1 MEEKILKIRVDSY
14 DKGKRLDKF
23 LAEEFSQK
31 FSRSY
36 LQKLLRDGKVLLNG
50 GIPKSHHIIDAGE
63 YVEITVPQP
72 EESVI
77 IAEKIPL
84 DIVYEDEYLLVV
96 NKPQGMVTHPAPG
109 NYTGTL
115 VNALLWHC
123 RDLSGIGGVLKPG
136 IVHRLDKGTSGLLVV
151 AKTDEVHRKLS
162 KQFKN
167 KTTKRVY
174 IAVVRG
180 NVELDNG
187 TIELPIGRSAR
198 DRKKMAVK
206 FEDERSKLAVTHY
219 KVIKRF
225 KDFTLLE
232 CTLGTGRTHQ
242 IRVHLSY
249 IGYPILGD
257 EKYGSKGIFKFPML
271 HAAKIG
277 FTHPITKKFMEFSKE
292 PPKEIAEVI
301 KAHSPVSGLD
311 VKATKDRKTN
321 LWY

>member
-1 MEEKILKIRVDSY
+1 MEEKLLKVRVSAD

-23 LAEEFSQK
+23 LAEQFEK
-31 FSRSY
+31 EFSRSFI
-36 LQKLLRDGKVLLNG
+36 QKLLARGGILLNG
-50 GIPKSHHIIDAGE
+50 EVPKRHHMVNTDEVVELKIPKAKE
-63 YVEITVPQP
+63 YEIKG
-72 EESVI
+72 
-77 IAEKIPL
+77 EKIPL

-115 VNALLWHC
+115 VNALISHC
-123 RDLSGIGGVLKPG
+123 DGLSGIGGVLKPG

-151 AKTDEVHRKLS
+151 AKTDEAHRKLS

-174 IAVVRG
+174 TALVKG

-187 TIELPIGRSAR
+187 TVELPIGRSAR

-206 FEDERSKLAVTHY
+206 FEDERSKYAVTHY

-225 KDFTLLE
+225 EGFTLLE

-249 IGYPILGD
+249 IGHPILGD
-257 EKYGSKGIFKFPML
+257 EKYGSKDSFKAPML
-271 HAAKIG
+271 HAQKLG
-277 FTHPITKKFMEFSKE
+277 FTHPVIKKTMEFTSP
-292 PPKEIAEVI
+292 PPKEMADII
-301 KAHSPVSGLD
+301 KKGRL
-311 VKATKDRKTN
+311 
-321 LWY
+321 